1 MYLRKIFLFTSDKKL
16 QFKLTQIIKTTT
28 KWFHVIF
35 FIQVWLVPVAHAV
48 PPRTWFLTSFFSA
61 FHGVGTIIT
70 AFMLIPWLAPHY
82 SKRVS
87 QVQSSY
93 PCTNLLGSDCLF
105 LWPSPVF
112 QLHLE
117 SCSHLLFVLQRHWPI
132 SRSSNMLF
140 LLLSQHMGFHAAF
153 FLFAW
158 LTHTQT
164 SAPSLNFRTY
174 NDIHQADKLSPYHM
188 LSTHSV
194 VLLCGDVLI

>member
-61 FHGVGTIIT
+61 FHGVGTIVT
-70 AFMLIPWLAPHY
+70 AFMLIPSLAPHY

-105 LWPSPVF
+105 LWPCLSFSPILNHVLTCSLYSSAIGLF
-112 QLHLE
+112 RGHPICYSYFYHSTWVSMLH
-117 SCSHLLFVLQRHWPI
+117 
-132 SRSSNMLF
+132 SS
-140 LLLSQHMGFHAAF
+140 
-153 FLFAW
+153 
-158 LTHTQT
+158 
-164 SAPSLNFRTY
+164 SL
-174 NDIHQADKLSPYHM
+174 P
-188 LSTHSV
+188 
-194 VLLCGDVLI
+194 G